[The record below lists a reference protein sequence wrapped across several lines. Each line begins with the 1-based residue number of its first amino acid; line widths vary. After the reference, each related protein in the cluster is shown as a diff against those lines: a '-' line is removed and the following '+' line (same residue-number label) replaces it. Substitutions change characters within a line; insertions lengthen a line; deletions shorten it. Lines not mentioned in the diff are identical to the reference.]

1 MFIDS
6 LLEYPALA
14 IQYEWTLLSHCVAVL
29 LSLSQA
35 ILLEPILSIILAY
48 S

>member
-14 IQYEWTLLSHCVAVL
+14 IQYEWTLLNHCVAVL

-35 ILLEPILSIILAY
+35 ILEPILSIILAY

>member
-35 ILLEPILSIILAY
+35 ILEHILSIILAY